1 MPLGR
6 VREHGTFRALQRNG
20 ARGRSGPL
28 TVIALVD
35 TESGATGVRAAFAVG
50 RRVGPAVI
58 RNRIRRRLRA
68 ILREIDLAPGA
79 YLVIAGS
86 TAATTPYEELR
97 AHAARAAAAAGAGG
111 AR

>member
-6 VREHGTFRALQRNG
+6 VREHGTFRALQRDG

-35 TESGATGVRAAFAVG
+35 TQPSAAAVRAAFAVS
-50 RRVGPAVI
+50 RRVGPAVT

-68 ILREIDLAPGA
+68 ILRELDLAPGA
-79 YLVIAGS
+79 YLVVAGS
-86 TAATTPYEELR
+86 AAATTPYEELR
-97 AHAARAAAAAGAGG
+97 AHAARAAEAASAGG